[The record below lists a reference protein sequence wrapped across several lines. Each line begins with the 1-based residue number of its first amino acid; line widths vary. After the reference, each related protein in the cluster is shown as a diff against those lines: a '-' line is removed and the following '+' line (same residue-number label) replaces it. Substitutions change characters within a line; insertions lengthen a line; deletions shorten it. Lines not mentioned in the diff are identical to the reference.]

1 MSDVMRILVSWI
13 SFALVL
19 GIGPEVSASPPFQEL
34 AERTLGPD
42 QGVFAVAEDGTV
54 LAAVAADRPV
64 HPASVSKIPSTTAL
78 LQKLGANH
86 RFETRLRGGP
96 LVDGSLAGDL
106 VVEAT
111 GDPFLL
117 PQNAGSLVLDLRAA
131 GLVRV
136 EGGLRT
142 EGPLFYD
149 WGSDPSG
156 ERFRAALSGR
166 VADSAWSEL
175 KEVRPDAPGTPVGLS
190 FGREGPGEAAG
201 SGLLATHYSPPL
213 VRILKELNGYS
224 NNVFHPLSDR
234 IGGPE
239 VVERLAREGAA
250 PARPEEVRITNAAGL
265 GTTNRLSPRA
275 AVALVRALER
285 ELASQG
291 LALTDVLPVAGVD
304 RGTLE
309 QRMTNPPL
317 RGAVVAKTG
326 TYESLGACALA
337 GVVRTVKYG
346 RVTFAILNRGVPALE
361 ARKRQ
366 DAFLAGLVE
375 AAGARP
381 FAYRARPSPVLRE
394 ALLVAGG
401 EARP

>member
-1 MSDVMRILVSWI
+1 MRSLHSWI
-13 SFALVL
+13 SFAFLL
-19 GIGPEVSASPPFQEL
+19 GTGLEAGAFPPFQEL

-78 LQKLGANH
+78 LRKLGAEH

-96 LVDGSLAGDL
+96 VVDGSLSGDL
-106 VVEAT
+106 VVEAS

-117 PQNAGSLVLDLRAA
+117 PQNAGALVLDLRAA
-131 GLVRV
+131 GLRQV
-136 EGGLRT
+136 EGGLRV

-149 WGSDPSG
+149 WKSDPSG
-156 ERFRAALSGR
+156 DELRQALSGR
-166 VADSAWSEL
+166 LATSAWRSL
-175 KEVRPDAPGTPVGLS
+175 REVRPEAPSDPVGLV
-190 FGREGPGEAAG
+190 FGQDAPAG
-201 SGLLATHYSPPL
+201 SSGEVLLATHYSPPL

-234 IGGPE
+234 IGGTP
-239 VVERLAREGAA
+239 VVERLAREAA
-250 PARPEEVRITNAAGL
+250 FPAAAEEVRISNAAGL

-275 AVALVRALER
+275 AVSLVRALEL
-285 ELASQG
+285 ELARQG
-291 LALTDVLPVAGVD
+291 LALTDVLPVAGID

-309 QRMTNPPL
+309 ERMTKPPL

-337 GVVRTVKYG
+337 GVVQTGKYG
-346 RVTFAILNRGVPALE
+346 RVTFAILNRGVPAIE

-366 DAFLAGLVE
+366 DAFLGGLVE
-375 AAGARP
+375 AAGAFP
-381 FAYRARPSPVLRE
+381 FAYRAQASPVLRE
-394 ALLVAGG
+394 NRLVVG
-401 EARP
+401 EAAAR